1 MKGSPVDMTRAA
13 TDPLSAFH
21 RVFDLFY
28 PTIRLVYE
36 KGFGNR
42 WFDRITPTDEIP
54 EEIWL
59 GGAPTYDRDYAFL
72 KDAGIAAVMN
82 IRAERPDDTALYDAH
97 DITHV
102 RYFVPDVG
110 VPPDDV
116 LTDGVAWINK
126 QVKAGRPVLVHCAKG
141 RGRSAAM
148 LAAYLMGCHGMS
160 FDEVELLLTS
170 RRKLV
175 KLESR
180 HRTKLEAW
188 LRGAKNADARHAV
201 NCTEAPTAGG

>member
-1 MKGSPVDMTRAA
+1 MKGSPVDMTRAE
-13 TDPLSAFH
+13 PNSLSTFH

-28 PTIRLVYE
+28 PAIRVVYE
-36 KGFGNR
+36 KGLGNQ

-72 KDAGIAAVMN
+72 MDAGIEAVMN

-97 DITHV
+97 DITHI
-102 RYFVPDVG
+102 RYLVPDIG

-116 LTDGVAWINK
+116 LTDGVAWIHK
-126 QVKAGRPVLVHCAKG
+126 QVKAGRSVLVHCAKG

-148 LAAYLMGCHGMS
+148 LAAYLMRCHAMS
-160 FDEVELLLTS
+160 FDEVQALLTS

-175 KLESR
+175 KLEPR
-180 HRTKLEAW
+180 HRARLEAW
-188 LRGAKNADARHAV
+188 LNGAEAADARLGI
-201 NCTEAPTAGG
+201 NCTEAPITSS